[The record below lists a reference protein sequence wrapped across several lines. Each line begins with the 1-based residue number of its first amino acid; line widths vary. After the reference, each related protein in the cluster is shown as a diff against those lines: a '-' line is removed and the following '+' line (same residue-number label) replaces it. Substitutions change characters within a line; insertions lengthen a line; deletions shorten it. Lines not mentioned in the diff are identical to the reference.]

1 MKGWVISAPM
11 TGSGKTTVTLGLL
24 AALRN
29 RGVAVQ
35 PFKIGPDFIDPGL
48 HEIAACVPSH
58 NLDGWMLSRETNE
71 WLFRHAA
78 DRKDLSIVEGVM
90 GLYDGFD
97 GNSEHGSTAE
107 MAKWLRL
114 PVVLVVDAQGMAR
127 SAAALVEGF
136 RHFDADVNLAGV
148 VFNRV
153 GGQGHYRML
162 ADALRD
168 VPILGWLPENA
179 AVAIPERH
187 LGLLTARE
195 ITAAKIRAM
204 AEFVEKHLDIDQI
217 LTAGAVYDDTFFAD
231 SGKNARSQT
240 APAAERK
247 VAIAQDEAFSFYYHA
262 NRIALQEAGA
272 HIVEFSPLHDREVP
286 DADMLYIGG
295 GYPELYRNEL
305 AANTSMRASI
315 RRFIEAG
322 RKFYAECGGLMYL
335 AESIDGAEMVG
346 VVPVKVEMTDRL
358 VDFGYCKITT
368 TQQSILGPAGTLAR
382 GHQFHYS
389 RCLSRTGDAYRVQ
402 QGPYDYR
409 EGFVFPNGVAS
420 YIHLH
425 FLSNPA
431 LARNMLNS

>member
-1 MKGWVISAPM
+1 
-11 TGSGKTTVTLGLL
+11 
-24 AALRN
+24 
-29 RGVAVQ
+29 
-35 PFKIGPDFIDPGL
+35 
-48 HEIAACVPSH
+48 
-58 NLDGWMLSRETNE
+58 
-71 WLFRHAA
+71 
-78 DRKDLSIVEGVM
+78 
-90 GLYDGFD
+90 
-97 GNSEHGSTAE
+97 
-107 MAKWLRL
+107 
-114 PVVLVVDAQGMAR
+114 
-127 SAAALVEGF
+127 
-136 RHFDADVNLAGV
+136 
-148 VFNRV
+148 
-153 GGQGHYRML
+153 ML

-168 VPILGWLPENA
+168 VPILGWLPENPS
-179 AVAIPERH
+179 VAIPERH

-195 ITAAKIRAM
+195 ITAAKIQAM

-217 LTAGAVYDDTFFAD
+217 LTVGAVYDRTLLPRQNP
-231 SGKNARSQT
+231 GKTRGHRPRLQRNGQWPLRRMKPSRFTTTRTELPCRKAGARS
-240 APAAERK
+240 
-247 VAIAQDEAFSFYYHA
+247 I
-262 NRIALQEAGA
+262 
-272 HIVEFSPLHDREVP
+272 EFSPLHDREVP

-315 RRFIEAG
+315 RRFIESG
-322 RKFYAECGGLMYL
+322 GKFYAECGGLMYL

-346 VVPVKVEMTDRL
+346 VVPAKVEMTDRL

-402 QGPYDYR
+402 QGPNDYR